1 MNYSI
6 RQIGAAA
13 LPAALAIVALG
24 GCTTPF
30 SNPQAKATSSSD
42 PRQAMLRFA
51 QCMRQHGV
59 DIPDPNG
66 NGAITVQGDAGGSSS
81 GPQSGPGSVDPNSPT
96 FQAAQTA
103 CQKFMPSG
111 GPGNLTAQDIKANQ
125 AKGLKFSQCMRQHG
139 LPDFPDPQSDAG
151 GGSTFHK
158 AAPGSNGPSGGALSI
173 NGQTFNFDPS
183 SPAFQKAQQACSS
196 ILGIKGGLPQGPP
209 PSSGRN

>member
-1 MNYSI
+1 
-6 RQIGAAA
+6 
-13 LPAALAIVALG
+13 
-24 GCTTPF
+24 
-30 SNPQAKATSSSD
+30 
-42 PRQAMLRFA
+42 
-51 QCMRQHGV
+51 
-59 DIPDPNG
+59 
-66 NGAITVQGDAGGSSS
+66 
-81 GPQSGPGSVDPNSPT
+81 
-96 FQAAQTA
+96 
-103 CQKFMPSG
+103 MPSG

-158 AAPGSNGPSGGALSI
+158 VAPGSNGPSGGALSI